1 MTTIVFTDQSGRRF
15 TPEQLSFVS
24 GEHPEKTLRRAVLS
38 YRTAGLSA
46 AELAED
52 ITPDPKTAEGG
63 ILHYTS
69 FATVSED
76 FSQIE
81 IELAFVVT
89 GVIDLS

>member
-1 MTTIVFTDQSGRRF
+1 MTRITFTDQSGRSFR
-15 TPEQLSFVS
+15 PDQLTFLS
-24 GEHPEKTLRRAVLS
+24 GEHPERTIRRAVLS
-38 YRTAGLSA
+38 YRTAGVSA

-69 FATVSED
+69 FATVSDD

-81 IELAFVVT
+81 IELAFVVD